1 VSEVGCRKGAGIL
14 RVVTGDIVGGLREG
28 AVDGSHI
35 EEVSRIYQH
44 ACRVVV
50 N

>member
-1 VSEVGCRKGAGIL
+1 MSEVGCCKGAGIL
-14 RVVTGDIVGGLREG
+14 SVVTGDIVGGLREG